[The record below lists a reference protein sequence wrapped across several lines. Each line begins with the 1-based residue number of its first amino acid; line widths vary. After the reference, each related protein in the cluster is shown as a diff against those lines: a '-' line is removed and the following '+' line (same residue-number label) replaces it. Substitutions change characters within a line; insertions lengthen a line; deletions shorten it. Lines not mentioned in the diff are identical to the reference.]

1 MAGFSCTWS
10 NLSSLRTTS
19 ILQIGYIGMATI
31 PTISFGITIL
41 NEIFPD
47 GEKLSLPWTLLL
59 AFFGSLFLALG
70 HFLNEIL
77 CPQLIK
83 KNPTPEFYRSSISE
97 HIKDQSRMLANEMRK
112 EKRSLDHELHDKFP
126 ALSLQAVDEITL
138 TISKKLKEIDE
149 DSSEAPSAF
158 RDYESHWD
166 KEDKS
171 LPLGR
176 RLIATFYAISS
187 AILAILIVTYSFRV
201 LEASIPL

>member
-1 MAGFSCTWS
+1 
-10 NLSSLRTTS
+10 
-19 ILQIGYIGMATI
+19 
-31 PTISFGITIL
+31 
-41 NEIFPD
+41 
-47 GEKLSLPWTLLL
+47 
-59 AFFGSLFLALG
+59 
-70 HFLNEIL
+70 
-77 CPQLIK
+77 
-83 KNPTPEFYRSSISE
+83 
-97 HIKDQSRMLANEMRK
+97 MRK

-126 ALSLQAVDEITL
+126 AISLQAVDEITL